1 MTKSIYPTQHFF
13 QGSAVQ
19 EQTDSQLNIRIE
31 PQEREITQEETEEAE
46 EQSKPTELAEQPFT
60 PEEQQLSEQLYQAQ
74 QRENYCERQTERFE
88 RLSKYS
94 LDEGNVR
101 EYKARTREWEERL
114 EKVKQSVNNLKNSIA
129 KSVESGIISITSN
142 AHSRN
147 TELENIIQKCIKQDK
162 PVFANDLAINFAKI
176 KPEKGRYIIALH
188 GTPYST
194 YLYEHKIDEKILA
207 NIIRSRK
214 DYNGEI
220 IVLISCN
227 TGNTEN
233 TKTCFAQKLANEL
246 GVAVYA
252 PTRFGAILSNG
263 KYYSSDVTGLV
274 KEGIFKKF
282 IPKKKE

>member
-129 KSVESGIISITSN
+129 KSAESGIINTEYVL
-142 AHSRN
+142 ARKERN
-147 TELENIIQKCIKQDK
+147 TGAFSELEIPMQKRYVLYLCQKYGIDTNGIKFKIQRSEELVNLGYFGMTDYDNIGRIDLLPNAFRNEEQLLRTIIHEKCHVKQLKKYGKKYVQD
-162 PVFANDLAINFAKI
+162 NL
-176 KPEKGRYIIALH
+176 
-188 GTPYST
+188 
-194 YLYEHKIDEKILA
+194 DEME
-207 NIIRSRK
+207 R
-214 DYNGEI
+214 
-220 IVLISCN
+220 
-227 TGNTEN
+227 
-233 TKTCFAQKLANEL
+233 
-246 GVAVYA
+246 VAYK
-252 PTRFGAILSNG
+252 FEDF
-263 KYYSSDVTGLV
+263 YYSIV
-274 KEGIFKKF
+274 KRRTNL
-282 IPKKKE
+282 